1 MSLKAS
7 GTQIVITNA
16 DGSEKFNS
24 ENKLVYRKFTQT
36 GSWTAYGGY
45 HSQTDYTLS
54 GSFNPDKDIPLIF
67 VKPTYA
73 QGNIASQVVGSEI
86 QLNFSMLT
94 NFENATLYYGIDSW
108 DMLTAAVLGNSTNA
122 ALRIEHLGYARGENY
137 PPVRTLTLDWKLI
150 VLSYR

>member
-24 ENKLVYRKFTQT
+24 DNKLLYKKFTQT
-36 GSWTAYGGY
+36 GYWIAYGGY
-45 HSQTDYTLS
+45 YAQTDYTLS

-67 VKPTYA
+67 VKPTFA
-73 QGNIASQVVGSEI
+73 EGNISSQVVGSEI

-94 NFENATLYYGIDSW
+94 NFENATTYVGVDSW
-108 DMLTAAVLGNSTNA
+108 DMLSAAVLGNSTNA
-122 ALRIEHLGYARGENY
+122 ALRLEHLGYARGDNF
-137 PPVRTLTLDWKLI
+137 PPVRTIALDWKLI